1 MIVATANLMEEEKAA
16 DQITILT
23 ALTPADEEV
32 KTMVLGAA
40 GTCMTDR
47 PYT

>member
-1 MIVATANLMEEEKAA
+1 MEEEKAA
-16 DQITILT
+16 DDHPWRQITILT